1 MANHLT
7 KYDNE
12 KEIIIGK
19 LRRLEHKVR
28 ILEEKIRQD
37 KNKVK
42 LGDTMFNLPN
52 LGIKWKG
59 TCNASR

>member
-37 KNKVK
+37 KYKIK
-42 LGDTMFNLPN
+42 LDETMLNLTN
-52 LGIKWKG
+52 IGSK
-59 TCNASR
+59 